1 MNVHHPE
8 RRAEFRL
15 PQRSIIQPN
24 GFATRGTE
32 IGEPLFDRNQI
43 GL

>member
-8 RRAEFRL
+8 RRAEIRL
-15 PQRSIIQPN
+15 PQRSIIQPI
-24 GFATRGTE
+24 GSAPSGTQV
-32 IGEPLFDRNQI
+32 GEPLFDRNQI